1 MPNKKSVS
9 TLKDIR
15 LAGSLTMIRRD
26 SRGASGMCDRGVSL
40 INEALPAERPPA
52 GSHCY
57 VPSGI
62 CVGVLELQRFPRVST
77 SVDWVGMARIGI
89 ITLGNREVLHK
100 ADSIVREAIGH
111 SDLVA
116 LV

>member
-1 MPNKKSVS
+1 
-9 TLKDIR
+9 
-15 LAGSLTMIRRD
+15 
-26 SRGASGMCDRGVSL
+26 
-40 INEALPAERPPA
+40 
-52 GSHCY
+52 
-57 VPSGI
+57 
-62 CVGVLELQRFPRVST
+62 
-77 SVDWVGMARIGI
+77 VDWVGMARIGI